1 MRKNNF
7 ILSIVVLLLGFTVS
21 AQAPAPAPSSTAPN
35 AAAATKTKKKVKIDY
50 ENEVVTGS
58 YDVPDAQFLNSR
70 KLIKYKELFNKR
82 TNFIEE
88 IEANKGLFNEYQK

>member
-1 MRKNNF
+1 MHKNKF
-7 ILSIVVLLLGFTVS
+7 ISFAIALLFS
-21 AQAPAPAPSSTAPN
+21 AGLFAQTPPAAPAAAKAKAPP
-35 AAAATKTKKKVKIDY
+35 KKVKIDY
-50 ENEVVTGS
+50 ENDVITGS

>member
-1 MRKNNF
+1 MHKNKL
-7 ILSIVVLLLGFTVS
+7 ILLSLISFLSLTAG
-21 AQAPAPAPSSTAPN
+21 AQVASPTSAPSATAK
-35 AAAATKTKKKVKIDY
+35 ATKKKIKIDY
-50 ENEVVTGS
+50 ENELVTGS

-88 IEANKGLFNEYQK
+88 IDSNKGVFNEYQK